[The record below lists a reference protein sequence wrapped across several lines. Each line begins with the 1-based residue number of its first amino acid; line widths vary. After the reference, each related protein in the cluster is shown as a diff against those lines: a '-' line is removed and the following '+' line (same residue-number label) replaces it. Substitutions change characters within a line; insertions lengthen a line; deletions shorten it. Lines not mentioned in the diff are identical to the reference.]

1 MRHTRPISV
10 APATTTDPDPDAIER
25 FQEIFFFRV
34 LVVVVT
40 FLVRK

>member
-10 APATTTDPDPDAIER
+10 APATTTDPDALER

-34 LVVVVT
+34 LVVLAT